1 MKSYRYEIKSLHHE
15 VNSYKY
21 ERKDIIKINV
31 EFLSNDFSIKLS
43 FHVFFFCIVLEL
55 LNPPLRG
62 RLPFC
67 PFEGLTT
74 PLIFIQ

>member
-15 VNSYKY
+15 INSYKY

-43 FHVFFFCIVLEL
+43 FHVFFFVLY
-55 LNPPLRG
+55 
-62 RLPFC
+62 
-67 PFEGLTT
+67 
-74 PLIFIQ
+74 